1 MMIKKFVVGSL
12 ENNCFI
18 IADEKLKE
26 CLITDPGDE
35 PDRILDFIHENNF
48 KVKYIV
54 CTHAHFDHVAA
65 VSDIKKGTDAL
76 VVIHGDDLGLYR
88 STKDQAALWGFDI
101 DPQPEPD
108 MLVSEGDKIEVG
120 ELKFEILHTP
130 GHSPGGICLY
140 GEGIL
145 ITGDTLFSGSVG
157 RTDLYGGNI
166 GDLRKSFKRLISLP
180 ESIRILPGHGPE
192 STIGKERTDNFLVY
206 EIKDR

>member
-1 MMIKKFVVGSL
+1 MVIKKFVVGSL

-18 IADEKLKE
+18 IADEKSKE

-35 PDRILDFIHENNF
+35 PDRILDFIRENNF

-54 CTHAHFDHVAA
+54 CTHAHFDHVSA
-65 VSDIKKGTDAL
+65 VSDIKKETEAM
-76 VVIHGDDLGLYR
+76 VVLHGDDLELYR
-88 STKDQAALWGFDI
+88 STKEQAASWGFDI

-108 MLVSEGDKIEVG
+108 IIASEGDKIELG
-120 ELKFEILHTP
+120 GLRFEIIHTP

-145 ITGDTLFSGSVG
+145 VSGDTLFAGSVG

-166 GDLRKSFKRLISLP
+166 GDLKKSFKRLMSLP
-180 ESIRILPGHGPE
+180 DSTKILPGHGPE
-192 STIGKERTDNFLVY
+192 STIGKERTDNFLAH
-206 EIKDR
+206 EIK

>member
-1 MMIKKFVVGSL
+1 VVIKKFIIGSL
-12 ENNCFI
+12 DNNCFVI
-18 IADEKLKE
+18 VDEASKE

-35 PDRILDFIHENNF
+35 PDRILDFIHENDL

-65 VSDIKKGTDAL
+65 VYDIKKDTDAL
-76 VVIHGDDLGLYR
+76 VVLHKDDLELYR
-88 STKDQAALWGFDI
+88 STKDQAATWGFDI

-108 MLVSEGDKIEVG
+108 VLVSEGDKIAVG
-120 ELKFEILHTP
+120 ELGFEVLHTP

-166 GDLRKSFKRLISLP
+166 GDLRKSFKRLMSLP
-180 ESIRILPGHGPE
+180 EGIKVLPGHGPE
-192 STIGKERTDNFLVY
+192 STIGKEKTDNFFAHQMQ
-206 EIKDR
+206 DR